1 VFGSDTWVQR
11 QLTSDDRSWLEDRP
25 TPSLRDDDD
34 AIAAAQG
41 LLTALGFSVVLNVA
55 VGTFIWWILI

>member
-1 VFGSDTWVQR
+1 
-11 QLTSDDRSWLEDRP
+11 LTSDDRSWLEDRP